1 MGQDR
6 ETRTV
11 CCSAMAKKKTKKNPW
26 SPIYWPAWLGFG
38 VLRLIMLL
46 PHAWLVRFGMTVGRI
61 VERLAT
67 SRRKIADTNLRACFP
82 EMDQRQRDELITR
95 HFESLGAG
103 FFEIGMAW
111 WKPDQVLKPLAH
123 VHGLENLER
132 ARAAGK
138 GVILMSAHFTNVDF
152 TGRLLLLFYAD
163 FCAMYRKNENPVVE
177 YVMGRSRDRHTT
189 GAIQSN
195 NIRAMIKAL
204 RQGKAVWYASDRNTK
219 RSQAVFVKFFGQM
232 ASTNSAASRLSRMT
246 GAKLVPFYGVRR
258 ADGNG
263 YDLFVL
269 PALEDFPGE
278 SIEADSQRL
287 NDMIEG
293 WVRQYPEQYLWI
305 HRRFRN
311 RPNRDDPPFY

>member
-1 MGQDR
+1 
-6 ETRTV
+6 
-11 CCSAMAKKKTKKNPW
+11 MAKKKVKKNPW
-26 SPIYWPAWLGFG
+26 SPVYWPAWFGFG

-46 PHAWLVRFGMTVGRI
+46 PYAWLMRLGRAVGRAG
-61 VERLAT
+61 ERLIA

-82 EMDQRQRDELITR
+82 EWNQQQRDELITR

-103 FFEIGMAW
+103 LFEAGIAW
-111 WKPDQVLKPLAH
+111 WKPDRVLKPLGH
-123 VHGLENLER
+123 VHGLENLEQ
-132 ARAAGK
+132 ARAVGK
-138 GVILMSAHFTNVDF
+138 GVILMSAHFTSVDI
-152 TGRLLLLFYAD
+152 TGRLLLLYAD

-219 RSQAVFVKFFGQM
+219 RSQAVFVEFFGQM
-232 ASTNSAASRLSRMT
+232 ASTNTAASRLARMT

-258 ADGNG
+258 ADGDG
-263 YDLFVL
+263 YDLFIL
-269 PALEDFPGE
+269 PALEDFPGD
-278 SIEADSQRL
+278 SIEADSLRL
-287 NDMIEG
+287 NEMIES

-311 RPNRDDPPFY
+311 RPNRDDPSFY